1 MQRYILVRLSQ
12 SLVVLFAVSIIIF
25 GLARLSGNPLD
36 LLVPEDA
43 EPEDIVDMER
53 KWGLDRP
60 LHVQYFTFLSNAL
73 RGDFGKSLRYTDK
86 DAMQMVMQRFPAT
99 LLLAG
104 LALVISTS
112 IAVPVGILSALKKDT
127 PADFTA
133 KIFALLGQSAPSFWV
148 GIMLMWIFAVELG
161 WLPTSGTGEPG
172 FDRVVHLLLPALS
185 IGWYQVAAL
194 MRLVRSS
201 MLEVLDSEFIKL
213 ARIKGV
219 TETRVVWKHALRN
232 AAIAPITLFGLLV
245 AQLVTGTVV
254 TETVFAYPGVGL
266 LAVDAIRYRDFQV
279 MQTIVVVFAVIFVG
293 VNLMVDII
301 YAYVDPRIR
310 YS

>member
-12 SLVVLFAVSIIIF
+12 SFLVLFAVSIIIF

-161 WLPTSGTGEPG
+161 WLPTSGTGDPG

>member
-12 SLVVLFAVSIIIF
+12 SFLVLFAVSIIIF

-60 LHVQYFTFLSNAL
+60 LHDQYFTFLSNAL

-148 GIMLMWIFAVELG
+148 GIMLMWIFAVTLG

>member
-53 KWGLDRP
+53 KWGLARP

-293 VNLMVDII
+293 INLLVDII
-301 YAYVDPRIR
+301 YAYIDPRIR

>member
-12 SLVVLFAVSIIIF
+12 SLLVLFAVSIIIF

-73 RGDFGKSLRYTDK
+73 RGDFGKSMRYPNK

-112 IAVPVGILSALKKDT
+112 IAVPVGVLSALKKDT

-172 FDRVVHLLLPALS
+172 FDRAVHLLLPALS

>member
-12 SLVVLFAVSIIIF
+12 SFVVLFAVSIIIF

-254 TETVFAYPGVGL
+254 TEPVFAYPGVGL

-293 VNLMVDII
+293 VNLLVDII

>member
-112 IAVPVGILSALKKDT
+112 IAVPVGVLSALKKDT

-293 VNLMVDII
+293 VNLLVDII

>member
-12 SLVVLFAVSIIIF
+12 SFLVLFAVSIIIF

-293 VNLMVDII
+293 VNLLVDII

>member
-12 SLVVLFAVSIIIF
+12 SFLVLFAVSIIIF

-133 KIFALLGQSAPSFWV
+133 KVFALLGQSAPSFWV

>member
-36 LLVPEDA
+36 LLVPEDS

-293 VNLMVDII
+293 VNLLVDII

>member
-1 MQRYILVRLSQ
+1 MQRYILIRFAQ
-12 SLVVLFAVSIIIF
+12 SVLVLFAVSVIIF

-43 EPEDIVDMER
+43 EPEDIVEMER
-53 KWGLDRP
+53 KWQLDRP

-73 RGDFGKSLRYTDK
+73 RGDFGKSLRYTNRE
-86 DAMQMVMQRFPAT
+86 AMDMVLQRFPAT
-99 LLLAG
+99 LMLAG
-104 LALVISTS
+104 LALLISTV
-112 IAVPVGILSALKKDT
+112 IAVPVGVLSALKKDT
-127 PADFTA
+127 PADITA
-133 KIFALLGQSAPSFWV
+133 KIFALLGQSAPSFWL
-148 GIMLMWIFAVELG
+148 GIMLMWIFAVQLG
-161 WLPTSGTGEPG
+161 WLPTSGIGEPG
-172 FDRVVHLLLPALS
+172 LDRLTHLILPALA

-201 MLEVLDSEFIKL
+201 MLEVMDSEFIKL

-219 TETRVVWKHALRN
+219 SEATVVWKHALRN
-232 AAIAPITLFGLLV
+232 AAIAPITLFGLLI

-266 LAVDAIRYRDFQV
+266 LAVDAIRFRDFQV

-293 VNLMVDII
+293 INLLVDIL
-301 YAYVDPRIR
+301 YAYIDPRIR

>member
-12 SLVVLFAVSIIIF
+12 SFVVLFAVSIIIF

-293 VNLMVDII
+293 INLLVDII

>member
-12 SLVVLFAVSIIIF
+12 SFLVLFAVSIIIF

-293 VNLMVDII
+293 INLLVDII

>member
-293 VNLMVDII
+293 VNLLVDII

>member
-12 SLVVLFAVSIIIF
+12 SFLVLFAVSIIIF

-104 LALVISTS
+104 LALVISTT

>member
-112 IAVPVGILSALKKDT
+112 IAVPVGVLSALKKDT

-293 VNLMVDII
+293 INLLVDII

>member
-1 MQRYILVRLSQ
+1 MQRYILVRVSQ
-12 SLVVLFAVSIIIF
+12 SFLVLLAVSIIIF

-73 RGDFGKSLRYTDK
+73 RGDFGKSLRYTDR

-112 IAVPVGILSALKKDT
+112 IAVPVGVLSALKKDT

-293 VNLMVDII
+293 VNLMVDIV

>member
-1 MQRYILVRLSQ
+1 MQRYIVVRLSQ

-112 IAVPVGILSALKKDT
+112 IAVPVGVLSALKKDT

-293 VNLMVDII
+293 VNLLVDII

>member
-12 SLVVLFAVSIIIF
+12 SLLVLFAVSIIIF

-112 IAVPVGILSALKKDT
+112 IAVPVGVLSALKKDT

-293 VNLMVDII
+293 VNLIVDII

>member
-12 SLVVLFAVSIIIF
+12 SFVVLFAVSIIIF

-293 VNLMVDII
+293 INLLVDII
-301 YAYVDPRIR
+301 YAYIDPRIR

>member
-12 SLVVLFAVSIIIF
+12 SFVVLFAVSIIIF

-293 VNLMVDII
+293 VNLMVDIV

>member
-293 VNLMVDII
+293 VNLMVDIV

>member
-73 RGDFGKSLRYTDK
+73 RGDFGKSLRYTDR

-112 IAVPVGILSALKKDT
+112 IAVPVGVLSALKKDT

-293 VNLMVDII
+293 VNLLVDII

>member
-12 SLVVLFAVSIIIF
+12 SLLVLFAVSIIIF

-73 RGDFGKSLRYTDK
+73 RGDFGKSLRYPNK

-112 IAVPVGILSALKKDT
+112 IAVPVGVLSALKKDT

-279 MQTIVVVFAVIFVG
+279 MQTIVVVFALIFVG

>member
-12 SLVVLFAVSIIIF
+12 SFLVLFAVSIIIF

-112 IAVPVGILSALKKDT
+112 IAVPVGVLSALKKDT

-293 VNLMVDII
+293 VNLVVDII

-310 YS
+310 YA

>member
-12 SLVVLFAVSIIIF
+12 SFVVLFAVSIIIF

-293 VNLMVDII
+293 VNLLVDII

>member
-1 MQRYILVRLSQ
+1 MQRYILVRVSQ
-12 SLVVLFAVSIIIF
+12 SFLVLLAVSIIIF

-43 EPEDIVDMER
+43 EPEDIVEMER

-73 RGDFGKSLRYTDK
+73 RGDFGKSLRYTDR

-112 IAVPVGILSALKKDT
+112 IAVPVGVLSALKKDT

-293 VNLMVDII
+293 VNLMVDIV

>member
-12 SLVVLFAVSIIIF
+12 SLLVLFAVSIIIF

-73 RGDFGKSLRYTDK
+73 RGDFGKSLRYPNK

-112 IAVPVGILSALKKDT
+112 IAVPVGVLSALKKDT

-133 KIFALLGQSAPSFWV
+133 KKFALLCQSAPSFWV